1 MQLEQMC
8 IFTIL
13 NFKRT
18 IYQVGNRQLRTQIE
32 LAYKK
37 FKNSKKTIDQ
47 FFGCRIV
54 KAMKQRTDEYT
65 VKTKKIDTKTLIIF
79 GDSKKPDEFY
89 FGKDYQN
96 LKSFEP
102 IAVEINVLTKLLGKP
117 QINNLEDEYLNKIN
131 IFHLKDVQ
139 DRHAQTRTVGYI
151 TRLVPAGVNGSINIG
166 VYDWPTTDVY
176 WLPSD
181 NLISNSF
188 MCTKTKNC
196 YYTTNRLPNLKRH
209 EKGCTDVQEIIS
221 KQMEYGC
228 KNDEVSKLSEIMD
241 IDLSEFRQK
250 HHVCFD
256 IETFGKAEV
265 CIPVSIAVA
274 STLDGP
280 KYFEKADD
288 TLEAGYQM
296 VKEFMDYLLKLQEK
310 LVNNLEP
317 EIEKTISF
325 LQADKEDFFNPQR
338 YKSKAE
344 LNKLYGYLKNYEVL
358 KVFGFNSRYVS
369 YCIIVHFEHFWTF
382 WTIVHF

>member
-1 MQLEQMC
+1 MHYGQMS

-18 IYQVGNRQLRTQIE
+18 IYQVGNRQLRTQVE

-139 DRHAQTRTVGYI
+139 DRHAQTRIVGYI

-241 IDLSEFRQK
+241 IDLSKFRQK

-265 CIPVSIAVA
+265 CVPVSIAVA

-296 VKEFMDYLLKLQEK
+296 VKEFMDYLIQLQEK
-310 LVNNLEP
+310 LLNNLEP

-325 LQADKEDFFNPQR
+325 LQADKEDFFNPHR

-344 LNKLYGYLKNYEVL
+344 LNKLYGYFKNYEVL